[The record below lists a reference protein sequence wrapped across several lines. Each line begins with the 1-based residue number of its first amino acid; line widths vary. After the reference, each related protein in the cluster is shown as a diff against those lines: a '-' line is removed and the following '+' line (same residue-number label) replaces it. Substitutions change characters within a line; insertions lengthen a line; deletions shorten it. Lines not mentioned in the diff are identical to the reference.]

1 MNWSYY
7 NKSKYRDIQ
16 NIAAFCRQFGL
27 GRGNSFFLT
36 LTFKEN
42 IIDKKESASILN
54 SLLTEIRCYY
64 KDFAYISVAERQKRG
79 AWHYHLL
86 CHSKLV
92 TMKSF
97 KRFLSNIILKSSKPF
112 GFFKC
117 TWTFGENVDRLAH
130 YVGKYLCKL
139 EFREKGVRYVSYS
152 RNFQRVCRLPFMWVT
167 GKCRDSWRLPL
178 RELHKIYGYLLTNFV
193 NSVSVEKVYD
203 LLYQYKTSDL
213 DSFLLN
219 NKLVEYFYGSKSK
232 FCHNLISESLS
243 FHSNSALYEFFSYR
257 GFSSLQKQRNEFLK
271 MEIPV

>member
-16 NIAAFCRQFGL
+16 NIAGFCRQFGL

-54 SLLTEIRCYY
+54 SLLTEIRTYY
-64 KDFAYISVAERQKRG
+64 KDFAYISVAERQQRG

-86 CHSKLV
+86 CHSKFV

-97 KRFLSNIILKSSKPF
+97 KKFLSKIITKSSKPL

-152 RNFQRVCRLPFMWVT
+152 RNFQRVCRLPFAWVS
-167 GKCRDSWRLPL
+167 GSNFYNWRKPL
-178 RELHKIYGYLLTNFV
+178 KDLDKIYGFLLREFCKNNKIDRIF
-193 NSVSVEKVYD
+193 SLIKE
-203 LLYQYKTSDL
+203 YKTISFE
-213 DSFLLN
+213 SFLYKNTLTDYYKNSPRFYQFMLN
-219 NKLVEYFYGSKSK
+219 
-232 FCHNLISESLS
+232 HS
-243 FHSNSALYEFFSYR
+243 FADNCGNSALADFFSYS
-257 GFSSLQKQRNEFLK
+257 GYTEKEKYKQYLLK
-271 MEIPV
+271 LEIPI